1 MYSFHM
7 PVGVTSDLPAIEK
20 AQDFS
25 FKIPSLQHFV
35 GKKKKKN
42 MAATAA
48 AVLL

>member
-1 MYSFHM
+1 M
-7 PVGVTSDLPAIEK
+7 PVGASLIRLPAIED

-25 FKIPSLQHFV
+25 FKIPSLQHFE
-35 GKKKKKN
+35 GEKKAKRN